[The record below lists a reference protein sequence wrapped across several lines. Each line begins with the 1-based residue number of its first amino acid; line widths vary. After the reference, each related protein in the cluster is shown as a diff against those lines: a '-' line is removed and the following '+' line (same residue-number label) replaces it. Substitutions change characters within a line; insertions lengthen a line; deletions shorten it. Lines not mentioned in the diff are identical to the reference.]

1 MGKINIH
8 NYEKYAIDYLEGN
21 LDIET
26 RKEFEL
32 FLSENPQV
40 AEELNDIET
49 ITLSRPNITFEN
61 KDFLKKSEIEDISYV
76 EYLIISEIEGLA
88 TDKEKQELKEL
99 IESDSRIKLLYK
111 QFLNTKL
118 SPETVIFEDKNKL
131 KKTKVVVMPSLL
143 TIAVAASLILL
154 FWIFGRTNNQQNA
167 IFAKMTDFDL
177 ISTNNLQ
184 KQKESL
190 LAKMPVIDSI
200 SKKNIIAL
208 NNTHS
213 NINHIIHSNNQ
224 TQPTDTFYVQEN
236 IFVENDNIAPKQ
248 IRILEAL
255 PEPDIKY
262 LKISNQ
268 NLVVDKGVIK
278 PVKLANKV
286 IDVYEYATENT
297 DLNMKICYN
306 KEDKSLCLAY
316 KDKDYVVVF
325 E

>member
-8 NYEKYAIDYLEGN
+8 NYEKYAIDYLDGN
-21 LDIET
+21 LDFET

-61 KDFLKKSEIEDISYV
+61 KDFLKKSEIEDISHI

-99 IESDSRIKLLYK
+99 IESDSRTKLLYK
-111 QFLNTKL
+111 QFLKTKL

-167 IFAKMTDFDL
+167 IFGKMTDFDL
-177 ISTNNLQ
+177 ISINNLQ

-190 LAKMPVIDSI
+190 LAKMPVIDTI
-200 SKKNIIAL
+200 TNKNIITQ

-224 TQPTDTFYVQEN
+224 TQQTGTFYVQEN

>member
-190 LAKMPVIDSI
+190 LAKMPIIDSI